1 MSLSIQTNIA
11 SLVSQNDLLTN
22 TNFQNQTIQE
32 LSSGYRI
39 NSAADDPAGLAV
51 ANQFKNNEMQLT
63 QGIANANDG
72 VSELQ
77 IVDGGLTN
85 ISNILNRLQTLAT
98 ESASQTFTGNRSTI
112 NNEYQNLLS
121 EIDRQASNIGL
132 AGTTT
137 GDSNNTN
144 MSVYI
149 GGGSTQTNSQVQ
161 IDLSGKTNQVDSV
174 GLGLGGTNVSA
185 GGTELSYVNGTPA
198 VVANNVN
205 LNNAGGDYSDNQAFT
220 FNIENAAGAAA
231 QVTVSTGV
239 GTAATT
245 AADAIANVN
254 AGLTAANTG
263 ITASIAADGTLQF
276 SGSVAFSVQ
285 AGTAAGGDGN
295 ANAGGIAANLSY
307 ADNNATMYSYN
318 QAAPG
323 TALGTPGAWTGLTTG
338 ETVAVTNAQGT
349 VDVTLNAAD
358 TTTNA
363 STIAALNTQLNSIGI
378 YAVANSVGGTDANPN
393 AAGGFTLQSASAF
406 TLDKTVAD
414 ASATNSV
421 FGTGGSTGAI
431 AVTGP
436 TTLASG
442 AADTAINAIAA
453 AVSQIG
459 LVQGRVGAGE
469 NQLNYAISL
478 ATSQLTNF
486 TSAESQ
492 IRDANVAQ
500 EAANL
505 TKAQVLQQASIAA
518 MAQANSAPQQYLALL
533 KG

>member
-1 MSLSIQTNIA
+1 
-11 SLVSQNDLLTN
+11 
-22 TNFQNQTIQE
+22 
-32 LSSGYRI
+32 
-39 NSAADDPAGLAV
+39 
-51 ANQFKNNEMQLT
+51 
-63 QGIANANDG
+63 
-72 VSELQ
+72 
-77 IVDGGLTN
+77 
-85 ISNILNRLQTLAT
+85 
-98 ESASQTFTGNRSTI
+98 
-112 NNEYQNLLS
+112 
-121 EIDRQASNIGL
+121 
-132 AGTTT
+132 
-137 GDSNNTN
+137 
-144 MSVYI
+144 
-149 GGGSTQTNSQVQ
+149 
-161 IDLSGKTNQVDSV
+161 
-174 GLGLGGTNVSA
+174 
-185 GGTELSYVNGTPA
+185 
-198 VVANNVN
+198 
-205 LNNAGGDYSDNQAFT
+205 
-220 FNIENAAGAAA
+220 
-231 QVTVSTGV
+231 
-239 GTAATT
+239 
-245 AADAIANVN
+245 
-254 AGLTAANTG
+254 
-263 ITASIAADGTLQF
+263 
-276 SGSVAFSVQ
+276 
-285 AGTAAGGDGN
+285 
-295 ANAGGIAANLSY
+295 
-307 ADNNATMYSYN
+307 MYSYN

-453 AVSQIG
+453 AVSQLG